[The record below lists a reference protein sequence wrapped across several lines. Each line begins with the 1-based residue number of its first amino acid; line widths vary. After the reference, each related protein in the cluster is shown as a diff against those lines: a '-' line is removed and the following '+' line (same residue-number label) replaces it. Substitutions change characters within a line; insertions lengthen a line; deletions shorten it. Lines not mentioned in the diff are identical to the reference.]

1 MRSFAIGHREQ
12 TSPIYLF
19 RKVPMCLRTQ
29 ARKRLLRQQAT
40 MLQMSLTSM
49 QADVTGFHVHY
60 YGEINEGADR
70 SLSFFPPVWA
80 VQRLAF
86 ELKITE
92 NAIVESS
99 DTDGGFARI
108 VGRRAD
114 GLRVSVL
121 LRRNP
126 QGIGNSIILL
136 IRVRCDADRSID
148 LAQVMTEVD
157 NVAAGIGSVGRLS
170 VHMKG
175 ILPMMLTD
183 VETKDLVAQVLW
195 SVKARPVE
203 GVLTD
208 GFVSISAY
216 CPKLETYLLTGDSKM
231 NLQIAVR
238 PDTNQPLT
246 LVHAGTPIIMDGY

>member
-1 MRSFAIGHREQ
+1 MYTRI
-12 TSPIYLF
+12 
-19 RKVPMCLRTQ
+19 Q
-29 ARKRLLRQQAT
+29 ARKSLLRQQAT
-40 MLQMSLTSM
+40 ILHMSLSAM
-49 QADVTGFHVHY
+49 QAKSTGFQIHY
-60 YGEINEGADR
+60 YAEINEGTDR
-70 SLSFFPPVWA
+70 SLSFFRPVWV

-86 ELKITE
+86 ELKSTE
-92 NAIVESS
+92 NAIVESR
-99 DTDGGFARI
+99 DTGGGFGRI

-114 GLRVSVL
+114 GLRISVL

-126 QGIGNSIILL
+126 QGMGNSTILL
-136 IRVRCDADRSID
+136 IRVRYDADRPID

-157 NVAAGIGSVGRLS
+157 SVAAGIGSVGRLS
-170 VHMKG
+170 VHTKG
-175 ILPMMLTD
+175 IIPMMLTD
-183 VETKDLVAQVLW
+183 AETKDLVAQVLG

-208 GFVSISAY
+208 GFASISAY

-246 LVHAGTPIIMDGY
+246 LVHVGTPIIMDGY